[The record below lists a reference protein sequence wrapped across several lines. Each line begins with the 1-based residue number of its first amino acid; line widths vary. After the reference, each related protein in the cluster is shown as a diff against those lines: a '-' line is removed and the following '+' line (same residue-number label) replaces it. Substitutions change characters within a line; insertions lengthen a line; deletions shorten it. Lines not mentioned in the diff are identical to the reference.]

1 MKRRQGSEEVIQGF
15 LLELGS
21 SLFTRGSG
29 PRPREAKRTSSESL
43 LNLLHASP
51 VNQQSLRQHLDVM
64 SMYKQASQRLPA
76 ALSFPP
82 KLLGM
87 YGEFITK
94 NASAVSQIESAL
106 RSLTYIIPGAS
117 FEQSCYTQ
125 TAY

>member
-1 MKRRQGSEEVIQGF
+1 MGF
-15 LLELGS
+15 LLGAGIVFVHKGLRTS
-21 SLFTRGSG
+21 AAR
-29 PRPREAKRTSSESL
+29 AKREVIYKLPESL
-43 LNLLHASP
+43 PSLLHASP

-106 RSLTYIIPGAS
+106 RSLTYIIPGAR

-125 TAY
+125 TEY